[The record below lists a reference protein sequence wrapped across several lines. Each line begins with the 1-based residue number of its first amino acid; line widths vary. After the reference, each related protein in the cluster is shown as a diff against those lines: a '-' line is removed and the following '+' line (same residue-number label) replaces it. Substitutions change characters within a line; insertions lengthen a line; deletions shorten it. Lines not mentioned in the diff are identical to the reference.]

1 MLWNSDKHQAWEAG
15 TFILESLSIGV
26 RLLMIKEHS
35 RPLNTDYA
43 LCRAVFSSAFSLSIW
58 IWVLVELAECSVS
71 SIPQGVMMWLFVLRN
86 TVVGGNLSQGSSRI

>member
-35 RPLNTDYA
+35 RPLDTDYV
-43 LCRAVFSSAFSLSIW
+43 LCRAVFSSAFSLS
-58 IWVLVELAECSVS
+58 V
-71 SIPQGVMMWLFVLRN
+71 
-86 TVVGGNLSQGSSRI
+86 